1 MAKVCETIGTIIYG
15 LAIVMLCACIR
26 DHDIYFMNEQFT
38 AITLTVIGTVL
49 VLGIIIFVIGATK
62 QETKKILN
70 YVKQTN
76 DTVCRTKWLVEK
88 MYSELN
94 KSIKDEEQD
103 ENVWVA
109 DISSDN
115 LTEELRR

>member
-1 MAKVCETIGTIIYG
+1 M
-15 LAIVMLCACIR
+15 
-26 DHDIYFMNEQFT
+26 
-38 AITLTVIGTVL
+38 
-49 VLGIIIFVIGATK
+49 GIMS